1 MSNTGAAKRRSKM
14 RFETFNAFVDESLAK
29 LTPSEVRV
37 WIILFRDGKPPRWEA
52 RASLDDIARRAGI
65 SRQTVWRAVKT
76 LERRGMLR
84 AVRRGG
90 LNTGPGVRVVAPYPV
105 KWE

>member
-1 MSNTGAAKRRSKM
+1 MIKQGTSKRRSTM
-14 RFETFNAFVDESLAK
+14 RFETFNAFADESLAT
-29 LTPSEVRV
+29 LTSSEVRV
-37 WIILFRDGKPPRWEA
+37 WIVLFRDGKPPKWEA

-65 SRQTVWRAVKT
+65 SRQTAWRAARA

-90 LNTGPGVRVVAPYPV
+90 LNTGPAVRVVAPYPV
-105 KWE
+105 KWD